1 MFLKGDCFAVRC
13 KVTVVEERGAKE
25 EEVQAEDMERMG
37 VVFLCK
43 DGSCSKLHHAR
54 AAQTFTEAF
63 ASFCLS
69 ICG

>member
-1 MFLKGDCFAVRC
+1 M
-13 KVTVVEERGAKE
+13 E

-37 VVFLCK
+37 VVCLCK